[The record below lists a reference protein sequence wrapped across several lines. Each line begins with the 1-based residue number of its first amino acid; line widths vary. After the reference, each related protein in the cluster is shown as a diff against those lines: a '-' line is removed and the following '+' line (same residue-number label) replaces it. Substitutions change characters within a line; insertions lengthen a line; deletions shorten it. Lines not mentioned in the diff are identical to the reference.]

1 MSNHFVTLVG
11 GWHIDTTWGIEK
23 LNEYLSNIDLVK
35 STKNTTLFDKAF
47 EASRN
52 MSIIDQKTGSISTIT
67 DFSEIPNEGGILEL
81 NFSNVMRNEDGWCSI
96 GINSLTSMLYQAYG
110 TPKIKGILLNLNSG
124 GGESSSGFNLQGAL
138 LDKNKPV
145 VVRTMF
151 LGSAAVNGAIGAS
164 EIIASSDAAEIGS
177 IGSYIALDNNMVSYL
192 KENIKYVY
200 SKVSPNKNKSF
211 RDILDN
217 DDYSLLE
224 EEATQNAKM
233 FQKAVTKYRNLKDT
247 TKEDTLSG
255 GMFYAQDAKRRGL
268 IDAVG
273 TRNFALKRVNS
284 LIKYST

>member
-11 GWHIDTTWGIEK
+11 GWHIDTNWGIEK

-47 EASRN
+47 EASRS
-52 MSIIDQKTGSISTIT
+52 MSLIDQKTGSISTIT
-67 DFSEIPNEGGILEL
+67 DLDEIPNEGGILEL

-96 GINSLTSMLYQAYG
+96 GINSLTNMLYQAYG
-110 TPKIKGILLNLNSG
+110 TPKVKGILLNLNSG

-177 IGSYIALDNNMVSYL
+177 IGSYIALDNTMVQYL

-224 EEATQNAKM
+224 EEATDNAKM
-233 FQKAVTKYRNLKDT
+233 FQKAVNKYRNLKDT
-247 TKEDTLSG
+247 LKDETLSG

-273 TRNFALKRVNS
+273 TRNFAIKRVNS

>member
-52 MSIIDQKTGSISTIT
+52 MSIIDQNTGSISTIT

-96 GINSLTSMLYQAYG
+96 GINSLTNMLYQAYG

-145 VVRTMF
+145 VVRTML

-233 FQKAVTKYRNLKDT
+233 FQKAVTKYRNLRDT